1 MPPTLYLT
9 CLRCA
14 MMACCFVLGIM
25 PSPLRAE
32 TPIQALQATLDRFQ
46 SILHDVGLREDSR
59 QEQVLR
65 TILARFDFREM
76 SKRILGPYWN
86 QDGNQ
91 QDAFVAEFA
100 AFMERIFSKHF
111 DQIKTLKLSCRD
123 EEIQGSM
130 AKVVTNLSTS
140 GEEFVINF
148 RMHQHDSG
156 WKIYD
161 VMLENGS
168 FSLIRNYRTQLQWIL
183 QSSSFEQL
191 LRMISEKR

>member
-1 MPPTLYLT
+1 MPPTLYRT

-14 MMACCFVLGIM
+14 MMACCFLLGIM
-25 PSPLRAE
+25 PSHLRAE
-32 TPIQALQATLDRFQ
+32 TPMQALQMTLERFQ
-46 SILHDVGLREDSR
+46 SILHDAGLREDSR
-59 QEQVLR
+59 QEQVLG

-86 QDGNQ
+86 QAGNQ

-100 AFMERIFSKHF
+100 AFMERIFLKHF
-111 DQIKTLKLSCRD
+111 DQIKALQLSCRA

-130 AKVVTNLSTS
+130 AKVVTTLSTS
-140 GEEFVINF
+140 GEEFAINF

-161 VMLENGS
+161 VMLANES
-168 FSLIRNYRTQLQWIL
+168 FSLVKNYRTQLQWIL

-191 LRMISEKR
+191 LQMISEKR